1 MLRSQ
6 SHTLLMETL
15 TSLENIM
22 KEKLLMTPFEEQEK
36 KVYLTDVINREMK
49 TNATREKLEIKYNA
63 AVKAKESEVKI

>member
-1 MLRSQ
+1 MSRNQ

-15 TSLENIM
+15 SSLENIM
-22 KEKLLMTPFEEQEK
+22 REKLLMTPFEEEEK

>member
-1 MLRSQ
+1 MLCSQ

-36 KVYLTDVINREMK
+36 KLYLTDVINREMK

>member
-1 MLRSQ
+1 
-6 SHTLLMETL
+6 METL
-15 TSLENIM
+15 SSLENIM
-22 KEKLLMTPFEEQEK
+22 REKLLMTPFEEEEK

>member
-1 MLRSQ
+1 MQRSQ
-6 SHTLLMETL
+6 SQTLLMETL
-15 TSLENIM
+15 TSLESIM

-36 KVYLTDVINREMK
+36 KKYLTDVINREMK